1 MNVSSIGGF
10 NPVIL
15 FPTTEAKRMTPP
27 TFEKLLSLRKNSE
40 SVRKTDWIILALE
53 FEALSLSNSEL
64 GSDSDA
70 IAPLISENDKLLL
83 SSFELD
89 SLKLL
94 MIPTLKTRP
103 GKLSGSTSCTA
114 TANDSRIS
122 ITCVSFS
129 GMGKLAVMSSINFR
143 SLLK

>member
-1 MNVSSIGGF
+1 MLTGFFMNVSSIGGF
-10 NPVIL
+10 NPAIL

-70 IAPLISENDKLLL
+70 IAPLISENDKL
-83 SSFELD
+83 
-89 SLKLL
+89 
-94 MIPTLKTRP
+94 
-103 GKLSGSTSCTA
+103 
-114 TANDSRIS
+114 
-122 ITCVSFS
+122 
-129 GMGKLAVMSSINFR
+129 
-143 SLLK
+143 